1 MIEFLGHI
9 YAEEN
14 VGARL
19 IQEGRADTA
28 AYRDF
33 LLNYSSALQATGLP
47 QLFWLWVLA
56 KNNLKFFITEALN
69 DI

>member
-1 MIEFLGHI
+1 M
-9 YAEEN
+9 
-14 VGARL
+14 GARL

-56 KNNLKFFITEALN
+56 KNEFLLFILERYLT
-69 DI
+69 

>member
-1 MIEFLGHI
+1 M
-9 YAEEN
+9 
-14 VGARL
+14 GARL

-56 KNNLKFFITEALN
+56 KNEFFIYSRLYKTLFYYYEILMN
-69 DI
+69 PFQE